1 MRVLTRESR
10 PAVAALLTALVMAAT
25 TSEAWAQPGAPA
37 VGANENV
44 YQVVARRSELTIT
57 EQFSRVFECPN
68 RIVRVDGFDPDVI
81 TVSALSPNRIRVL
94 GEKTGVTTLVI
105 TDEFDNAYSIEVF
118 VAGDVRHLQAYLR
131 QLFPEDDVEAVK
143 LNDSIVLRGVVTEP
157 GHITQIVDV
166 ALEFSTKVLN
176 QLEVAGV
183 HQVQL
188 NVKVMEVN
196 RQKIRSLGFDF
207 DVFTA
212 DGFVSVVI
220 PSSLQETVQFAVLG
234 SSTEF
239 FGFVN
244 ALREENLLKIL
255 AEPQLVTTSGRPA
268 SILSGG
274 EFPLPV
280 AQGLGQVTLE
290 WKEYGVRMEAVP
302 IVLGNGRLRLDV
314 SPEVS
319 ERDFTV
325 AQTVNGQ
332 ITPGLKTRRVNTQ
345 VEMRFGETLMIG
357 GLISSNRIGETRK
370 IPFLGELPWIG
381 TAFRKVRY
389 SDSESELMVLV
400 TPHMVAPLQPHQVP
414 HLGPGQFTD
423 DPTDRELYLDGM
435 LEVPLYGP
443 ECDGCGPMGAY
454 GGYLEG
460 GYGVGGYAGG
470 GYGPGGCGAGG
481 YGAGYCGDGCSPTTS
496 IHEGMMLPEG
506 GYLPEGYTPVDEMPR
521 DSEYY
526 QPAPPPA
533 LQERSQ
539 TADPESVNFRTSPKL
554 PPLPGQT
561 QSSTLPTGSSNQPAN
576 LGLIDP
582 FRRQVRTG
590 QAPVEVQ
597 SQQLQ
602 ANPTSYAGGHSTT
615 STSQLDPQR
624 NVAQTASQTS
634 SPWSR

>member
-25 TSEAWAQPGAPA
+25 TSDSWAQPGAPA

-44 YQVVARRSELTIT
+44 FQVVTPRSELQIT

-68 RIVRVDGFDPDVI
+68 RILRVDGFDPDVI

-105 TDEFDNAYSIEVF
+105 TDEFDNAYTIEVF

-188 NVKVMEVN
+188 NVRVMEVN
-196 RQKIRSLGFDF
+196 RQKIRSLGFNF
-207 DVFTA
+207 DVMTPDA
-212 DGFVSVVI
+212 LVNVA
-220 PSSLQETVQFAVLG
+220 PTSLQETVAFAVLG
-234 SSTEF
+234 SNTQF
-239 FGFVN
+239 AGFLE

-268 SILSGG
+268 AILSGG

-381 TAFRKVRY
+381 AAFRKVRY
-389 SDSESELMVLV
+389 NDAESELMVLV

-454 GGYLEG
+454 SGYLDG
-460 GYGVGGYAGG
+460 GYGVGGCGV
-470 GYGPGGCGAGG
+470 GGCGAGG
-481 YGAGYCGDGCSPTTS
+481 YCCDGCSPTV
-496 IHEGMMLPEG
+496 HEGMMLPEG
-506 GYLPEGYTPVDEMPR
+506 GYSSEGYTPVDGMPL
-521 DSEYY
+521 EGEHY

-533 LQERSQ
+533 VQEESR
-539 TADPESVNFRTSPKL
+539 TADPEAVHFRSSPKL

-561 QSSTLPTGSSNQPAN
+561 QSSTFPTGGSNQPAN

-590 QAPVEVQ
+590 QAAVDVQ
-597 SQQLQ
+597 SHQIQ
-602 ANPTSYAGGHSTT
+602 ANPTSYAAGHSTQ
-615 STSQLDPQR
+615 STGQVESQR
-624 NVAQTASQTS
+624 NVAQTATPTS